1 MTENLT
7 LSPVSET
14 LYIPLYCRAVETQ
27 RPSPIIVD
35 SEAVAIT
42 KQLDKELANSTSRLA
57 QALVGRKLPKR
68 LPITM
73 ALRARRF
80 DTYVRDFMDRHE
92 NPVFVSM
99 GCGLDTRFQRLDNG
113 HIEWFDLDL
122 LEVIALRWQYFSDS
136 ERYHMIA
143 SSVLDFKWIDRLA
156 HLKGRPIMFLAEGLF
171 MYLTE
176 AGVKELVLRLQAAF
190 PGSELV
196 CEVFSARWVKR
207 MDSAY
212 MKRKFQ
218 KQLYLDEKAAFTFGI
233 SESRA
238 MERWNSGITF
248 VDDWTY
254 FDDQDP
260 RLGLYNWLGGIE
272 SLRKIQWVVHYLLR

>member
-1 MTENLT
+1 MTENLN

-14 LYIPLYCRAVETQ
+14 LYIPLYCRAMETQ
-27 RPSPIIVD
+27 RPNPIIVD
-35 SEAVAIT
+35 NEAVAIT
-42 KQLDKELANSTSRLA
+42 KQMDQELANSASPLA
-57 QALVGRKLPKR
+57 RALVGRKLPKR

-80 DTYVRDFMDRHE
+80 DTYVRDFMYRHE

-113 HIEWFDLDL
+113 HIEWYDLDL
-122 LEVIALRWQYFSDS
+122 LEVIALRWKHFSDS

-176 AGVKELVLRLQAAF
+176 PGVKELVLRLQAAF

-196 CEVFSARWVKR
+196 CEVFSSRWVKR
-207 MDSAY
+207 MDSFY
-212 MKRKFQ
+212 VKRKFQ
-218 KQLYLDEKAAFTFGI
+218 KQLFLDEEVRFTFGI
-233 SESRA
+233 ADSRE
-238 MERWNSGITF
+238 MELWNEGITF
-248 VDDWTY
+248 LDDWTY
-254 FDDQDP
+254 FDDDDP
-260 RLGLYNWLGGIE
+260 RLGFYNWFGGIE
-272 SLRKIQWVVHYLLR
+272 SIRKIQWVVHYLLR